1 MSSPSN
7 LYAEKIFSEHPLVLW
22 ALDDQADYVSLIT
35 EAQRDIGAT
44 WDGTGGGA
52 ALVSTPG
59 NAPFQNSYTSKITGD
74 IPAINGEEII
84 AWSPDLISFNDM
96 DSNLNTI
103 SVGTYFYSNSIYLDS
118 VSIGIEYT
126 DTTSSQLVRKVE
138 TFNNPIYATWTF
150 ISGTFDRP
158 DEAANFRIVIK
169 LTKLTGGASTGDY
182 EILFNGVTAGQ
193 WSEEFNATSLG
204 TTKELIPSDIALAES
219 YGIEAKA
226 YGLSE
231 KSGYY
236 LINKNAL
243 VAKNTTIPLVFGASG
258 VTKLNPNSNNLP
270 SLIIPGQGF
279 LNESGRYKI
288 YTAEFWA
295 RINCDQKIPTRIFGP
310 IASEDGL
317 YVESGFLTLKI
328 GNIFKSHFIGEWYRP
343 MLIHIRVIQNSAT
356 VLLNG
361 EQVISITFDTSS
373 LDLPSIL
380 NETGKSQDWLG
391 FYSIENVTPIEID
404 CVAIYHYQVPITV
417 AKRRFVYGQ
426 GVLSPEGINSSY
438 GGVSA
443 LIDYPFADYTSNYS
457 YPDFAEWQQ
466 GTFDNL
472 IANRGSLEVPTYSL
486 PEIFTSSKTLTNLYD
501 DNYLLQSG
509 TYPFISLNPSES
521 WNSLGAYINFPRF
534 NVLSDQVH
542 AVYGIFEISENIS
555 TQILFKIYNYLT
567 GNSFTIKK
575 DGPNIDYYLTF
586 NNVQEEFYSINTFP
600 LNTPISIGV
609 KFDDFVNNF
618 GGNVAAFFGNQNG
631 LKMYVGGDETASN
644 TFTGKIYSVG
654 LSSNLNV
661 ETIANHFNENG
672 TANFEDAEE
681 LIAHT
686 ASYTLLPTIKYNS
699 FFLDIGVS
707 SYWED
712 YLPLSYFAQYVK
724 NDVGNEYYD
733 LDFLQFN
740 IGYPSPSKL
749 LEKES
754 ITEDWTYQNLYDNY
768 ANPIQRSYSELDNFL
783 YSGYNN
789 YEDLGQ
795 KSVKSYE
802 YDTTDSEIK
811 SYLTFQ
817 YISEGANSPQ
827 SYFTTTQNPQQ
838 GKILDISQYPNW
850 LTTKFE
856 VVDNTIIYPKTT
868 TDFND
873 LAIVYHIE
881 FNTRNTLNK
890 PVSLKRLSF
899 ASQALN
905 NNSFN
910 PIGTRFGIEM
920 FPYKKSGI
928 YYDYKSK
935 NPFSIYKGSTPY
947 LYMTRDSG
955 IEIRG
960 NFDPNIDRGIN
971 IPINKQLADNYKVSA
986 IQLWHR
992 YESAHFSI
1000 TPTQFF
1006 EIRHKGDLIKFYT
1019 VALDNAGKRAKVYA
1033 ISNNTGELVNGLL
1046 YYLNGNVVR
1055 EPVLTV
1061 KEWAVIGVSFSNS
1074 LDFNVFIG
1082 SINLNGPG
1090 VFNNVSYY
1098 QANSLQQIQSR
1109 LTRPWASVKSDG
1121 ILDLAWQY
1129 WNDSFTWDGMLVVST
1144 SEIYGVNPSDVYK
1157 TYIGTNKI
1165 IVDDN
1170 EGMLFMPDKIKVYQ
1184 DSLWSSTIATPV

>member
-1 MSSPSN
+1 MSNPSN

-35 EAQRDIGAT
+35 EEQRTISLT
-44 WDGTGGGA
+44 WDGLGGGSTP
-52 ALVSTPG
+52 VSTPAD
-59 NAPFQNSYTSKITGD
+59 APFQDSSTTIIYGD
-74 IPAINGEEII
+74 VPTANGEETI
-84 AWSPDLISFNDM
+84 AWSPDLVNFNSLDPT
-96 DSNLNTI
+96 LNTI
-103 SVGTYFYSNSIYLDS
+103 SVGTYFYSNSVYIDS
-118 VSIGIEYT
+118 ISIGIEYI
-126 DTTSSQLVRKVE
+126 DTTSSQLVRKFE
-138 TFNNPIYATWTF
+138 TFNSPLYANWTF
-150 ISGTFDRP
+150 ISGTFDKP
-158 DEAANFRIVIK
+158 DEATNFRVVIK
-169 LTKLTGGASTGDY
+169 FTKKVGGSNSDDY
-182 EILFNGVTAGQ
+182 QILFNGITAGQ

-204 TTKELIPSDIALAES
+204 ITKQLIPSDIALIES
-219 YGIEAKA
+219 YGVEAKA

-236 LINKNAL
+236 LINKNGL

-270 SLIIPGQGF
+270 SLIVPGQGF
-279 LNESGRYKI
+279 LNEAGRYKT
-288 YTAEFWA
+288 YTVEFWA
-295 RINCDQKIPTRIFGP
+295 RINCDEKIPTKIFGP
-310 IASEDGL
+310 IASQDGL

-328 GNIFKSHFIGEWYRP
+328 GNIFRSHFIGEWYRP
-343 MLIHIRVIQNSAT
+343 MLIHIRVLQNSAT

-361 EQVISITFDTSS
+361 EQIIAINFDTSS

-380 NETGKSQDWLG
+380 DESGKSQDWLG
-391 FYSIENVTPIEID
+391 FYSTENVSPIEID
-404 CVAIYHYQVPITV
+404 CIAIYHYQVPITV

-443 LIDYPFADYTSNYS
+443 LIDYPFADYTANYN

-472 IANRGSLEVPTYSL
+472 IANRESLEIPNYSL
-486 PEIFTSSKTLTNLYD
+486 PEIFTNSKTLTELYN

-509 TYPFISLNPSES
+509 IYPFINLNPSAS
-521 WNSLGAYINFPRF
+521 WDDLGAYINFPRF
-534 NVLSDQVH
+534 NVLNDQVH
-542 AVYGIFEISENIS
+542 AVYGIFEISENTS

-567 GNSFTIKK
+567 GNSFIIKK
-575 DGPNIDYYLTF
+575 DGANIDYYLIF
-586 NNVQEEFYSINTFP
+586 NGIQEEFYSINNFP
-600 LNTPISIGV
+600 LNTPIGIGV
-609 KFDDFVNNF
+609 KFDNIVNSF

-631 LKMYVGGDETASN
+631 LKMYVGGDETISN
-644 TFTGKIYSVG
+644 TFTGKIYSIG
-654 LSSNLNV
+654 LSSSLNV
-661 ETIANHFNENG
+661 ETIANHFNDNG
-672 TANFEDAEE
+672 TIKFEDAEE
-681 LIAHT
+681 LINHT
-686 ASYTLLPTIKYNS
+686 ASYTLLPTIKYEN

-712 YLPLSYFAQYVK
+712 YLPLSYFAQYIK

-749 LEKES
+749 SEQEQIVES
-754 ITEDWTYQNLYDNY
+754 WNYKDLYDTY
-768 ANPIQRSYSELDNFL
+768 ANPTQRSYYNLDNSL

-789 YEDLGQ
+789 YEDLSQ
-795 KSVKSYE
+795 KSLKYYE
-802 YDTTDSEIK
+802 YSTTGAEIK
-811 SYLTFQ
+811 SYITFQ
-817 YISEGANSPQ
+817 YIAEGANAPQ
-827 SYFTTTQNPQQ
+827 STFSTIEKVTEN
-838 GKILDISQYPNW
+838 KIIDIDDHPLWQS
-850 LTTKFE
+850 TKFE
-856 VVDNTIIYPKTT
+856 VVDNTIIYPTKKI
-868 TDFND
+868 DFNK
-873 LAIVYHIE
+873 LAIVYHLE
-881 FNTRNTLNK
+881 FNTRNSLTK
-890 PVSLKRLSF
+890 PISLRRLSF

-910 PIGTRFGIEM
+910 PVGTRFGLEL

-947 LYMTRDSG
+947 LYMTKDSG
-955 IEIRG
+955 IELRG

-971 IPINKQLADNYKVSA
+971 VPINRELANGYKVSA

-992 YESAHFSI
+992 YESKHFSI

-1006 EIRHKGDLIKFYT
+1006 EIQHKGDLIKFYT
-1019 VALDNAGKRAKVYA
+1019 VSIDKAGKRARVYA
-1033 ISNNTGELVNGLL
+1033 ISNNTGKNVDGIL
-1046 YYLNGNVVR
+1046 YYLNGNLVR
-1055 EPVLTV
+1055 EPVLTI
-1061 KEWAVIGVSFSNS
+1061 KEWAVIGISFSNA
-1074 LDFNVFIG
+1074 LDFDIFIG

-1098 QANSLQQIQSR
+1098 QANSLQQIQSKV
-1109 LTRPWASVKSDG
+1109 TRPWVNVKSDG
-1121 ILDLAWQY
+1121 ILDLDWQY
-1129 WNDSFTWDGMLVVST
+1129 WKDSFTWNGMLVLST
-1144 SEIYGVNPSDVYK
+1144 SELYGVNPSDVYK

-1170 EGMLFMPDKIKVYQ
+1170 KGMVFMPDKIKVYQ